1 MKNLARC
8 LVMLML
14 MSVGSNVYAQN
25 WVPYQ
30 GVVQTQTV
38 YAPQPE
44 PVIIYQWVP
53 YVTQQNFVIE
63 QQRLFCKKQTVITK
77 PITQWVL
84 QPVVIYR

>member
-1 MKNLARC
+1 
-8 LVMLML
+8 
-14 MSVGSNVYAQN
+14 
-25 WVPYQ
+25 
-30 GVVQTQTV
+30 VVQTQTV
-38 YAPQPE
+38 YVPQPE